1 MSRFGEVTNCFSARY
16 GWLSISWNT
25 RRASPTVSANVK
37 HGPLGELWP
46 RADGWSGTSGRR
58 VGRRSGTAA
67 CWGGALAQLPTGA
80 ALWCWAATLEFFP
93 GRALCSGFCF
103 GGGRRG
109 QVAKLCKV
117 EGGFRCKV
125 FIGGWIGIR
134 RAKQHACTQA
144 VIAY

>member
-1 MSRFGEVTNCFSARY
+1 MDHWASSGRGQTGGAA
-16 GWLSISWNT
+16 
-25 RRASPTVSANVK
+25 RRA
-37 HGPLGELWP
+37 G
-46 RADGWSGTSGRR
+46 GWGD
-58 VGRRSGTAA
+58 
-67 CWGGALAQLPTGA
+67 ALAQLPTGA